1 MKQETKKI
9 DYSKEYEENRTLIN
23 EIRME
28 TSNYTEKVNNRIT
41 FFFLGVFLL
50 TLFHFYYV
58 TVFTMVYYHCV
69 EKIIFGSVLPL
80 IVNFSYP
87 IINCFIFVIIRY
99 FALNRGYMNLY
110 KFSKILSFI

>member
-1 MKQETKKI
+1 MNKKKEDKGEEQDGYFVDDKTLKQETKKI
-9 DYSKEYEENRTLIN
+9 NYSKEYEENRTLIN

-58 TVFTMVYYHCV
+58 TVFTMVYY
-69 EKIIFGSVLPL
+69 IFFNFDYFFL
-80 IVNFSYP
+80 ILNF
-87 IINCFIFVIIRY
+87 NFF
-99 FALNRGYMNLY
+99 
-110 KFSKILSFI
+110 